1 MQNSGSDKFKIG
13 KQEVRLGL
21 FAAMAIGLLIF
32 GYNFLKGENVFNSN
46 LTYYVRYPNALNLQ
60 SSSPVLF
67 RGVKVGSVR
76 EVILQAEGV
85 LIEFYARED
94 IQIPV
99 GSEARVISTD
109 LFNTRAIEILF
120 SKNTEVAGSYDT
132 LNGTVE
138 TALLDKIADQVTP
151 MRNRIDSL
159 LITTQYLLGAIDP
172 NALNKTFVHVEQA
185 TADLA
190 EMSANM
196 KGPLSRS
203 ASQVE
208 LISGN
213 LAKNNEHINKIIQ
226 NAGKLS
232 DSLSVLSLQPTLA
245 SINQNLA
252 SLSGILQKIERG
264 DGTMGKMIQDSS
276 LYHRLDE
283 SAKSLNLL
291 MEDFRNQPRRY
302 LNFSVF
308 GGKIKEQK
316 K

>member
-1 MQNSGSDKFKIG
+1 MQNSGSEKFKIG

-32 GYNFLKGENVFNSN
+32 GFNFLKGENVFNSN

-76 EVILQAEGV
+76 EVILQPEGV

-120 SKNTEVAGSYDT
+120 SKNNKVAASYDT
-132 LNGTVE
+132 LFGTVE

-159 LITTQYLLGAIDP
+159 LMTTQRLLAAVDP
-172 NALNKTFVHVEQA
+172 DELNRTVGHVEKA
-185 TADLA
+185 TGQLA
-190 EMSANM
+190 EMSLSM
-196 KGPLSRS
+196 KGPLNRS
-203 ASQVE
+203 LSHIE
-208 LISGN
+208 SISAN
-213 LAKNNEHINKIIQ
+213 LAKNNEQINKIVY

-232 DSLSVLSLQPTLA
+232 DSLSALSLQPTLT
-245 SINQNLA
+245 SLNQNLA

-264 DGTMGKMIQDSS
+264 DGTMGKMVHDSS

-291 MEDFRNQPRRY
+291 MEDFRKQPRRY

-308 GGKIKEQK
+308 GGKIKEGK

>member
-1 MQNSGSDKFKIG
+1 MQNSNSDRFKIG

-21 FAAMAIGLLIF
+21 FAALAIGLLIF
-32 GYNFLKGENVFNSN
+32 GFNFLKGENVFNSN

-76 EVILQAEGV
+76 EVILQPEGV

-120 SKNTEVAGSYDT
+120 STNLEVTNSYDT
-132 LNGTVE
+132 LVGTVE
-138 TALLDKIADQVTP
+138 TALLEKIADQVTP

-159 LITTQYLLGAIDP
+159 LQTTQRLLGAIDP
-172 NALNKTFVHVEQA
+172 DELNRTVGNVEIA
-185 TADLA
+185 TAQLA
-190 EMSANM
+190 EMSSSLKDPLNQSITNM
-196 KGPLSRS
+196 QSVSR
-203 ASQVE
+203 
-208 LISGN
+208 N
-213 LAKNNEHINKIIQ
+213 LAKNNEQINNIIK

-232 DSLSVLSLQPTLA
+232 DSLSVLSLQPTLT
-245 SINQNLA
+245 SLNQNLA
-252 SLSGILQKIERG
+252 SLSAILQKIERG
-264 DGTMGKMIQDSS
+264 DGTMGKMVQDSS

-283 SAKSLNLL
+283 SARSLNLL
-291 MEDFRNQPRRY
+291 MEDFRKQPRRY

-308 GGKIKEQK
+308 GGKIKEPK